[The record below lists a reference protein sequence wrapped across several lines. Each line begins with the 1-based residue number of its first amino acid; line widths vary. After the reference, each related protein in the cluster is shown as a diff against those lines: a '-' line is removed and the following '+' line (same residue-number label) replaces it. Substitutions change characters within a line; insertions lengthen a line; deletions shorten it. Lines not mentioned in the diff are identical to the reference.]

1 MQMNG
6 KAVRRTPGDVRL
18 WIDEDSDAVFDAAIR
33 AGVLSE
39 DPHDE
44 HFAGYYM
51 YMHHD
56 GDGTAWFKH
65 HETRAYVTMR
75 AAPGRTAPG
84 RTASGRPAP
93 GSTDAGEI
101 PKRFARPGKAL
112 WATVVLAGV
121 FLAGA
126 LMSSDRGGPRVGT
139 VRLNDLTAEFYAG
152 AVRNADSPEAAAQAA
167 RDWGMRLEGALDLVA
182 SRYGVVLLPVE
193 AVAAG
198 AVDYTVDV
206 RVAMRWAVP
215 GPDAP
220 GTTAPGTT
228 APGTAAP
235 GSTGPQRPEAAQ

>member
-6 KAVRRTPGDVRL
+6 KAVRPAPGDVRL
-18 WIDEDSDAVFDAAIR
+18 WIEEDSDAVFDAAIR
-33 AGVLSE
+33 NGVLSE

-44 HFAGYYM
+44 RFVGYYM

-65 HETRAYVTMR
+65 RETRAYVTMR
-75 AAPGRTAPG
+75 AAPGRTA
-84 RTASGRPAP
+84 SGH
-93 GSTDAGEI
+93 TDAGEK
-101 PKRFARPGKAL
+101 PRRFARPGKAL

-167 RDWGMRLEGALDLVA
+167 RDWGMRLERALDAVA
-182 SRYGVVLLPVE
+182 RGHGVVLLPVE

-198 AVDYTVDV
+198 AVDYTADV
-206 RVAMRWAVP
+206 RAEMRWAVP

-220 GTTAPGTT
+220 GT
-228 APGTAAP
+228 AAP
-235 GSTGPQRPEAAQ
+235 GITSPQRPEAAQ

>member
-6 KAVRRTPGDVRL
+6 KAVRMPGDAWL
-18 WIDEDSDAVFDAAIR
+18 WIEEDSDAVFDEAIR

-39 DPHDE
+39 DPDDE
-44 HFAGYYM
+44 RFVGYYM

-65 HETRAYVTMR
+65 RETRAYVTMG
-75 AAPGRTAPG
+75 AAPGRIAPG
-84 RTASGRPAP
+84 GTASGRPAP
-93 GSTDAGEI
+93 GSTDGGEMLR
-101 PKRFARPGKAL
+101 RFPGPGKAL

-121 FLAGA
+121 FLASA

-152 AVRNADSPEAAAQAA
+152 AVQNADSPEAAAQAA
-167 RDWGMRLEGALDLVA
+167 RDWGMRLERALDAVA
-182 SRYGVVLLPVE
+182 RGHGVVLLPVE

-220 GTTAPGTT
+220 GTAVPGG
-228 APGTAAP
+228 A
-235 GSTGPQRPEAAQ
+235 GPQRPEAAR

>member
-6 KAVRRTPGDVRL
+6 KAVRPAAGDAWL
-18 WIDEDSDAVFDAAIR
+18 WIEEDSDAVFDEAIR

-39 DPHDE
+39 DPDDE
-44 HFAGYYM
+44 RFVGYYM

-56 GDGTAWFKH
+56 ADGTAWFKH
-65 HETRAYVTMR
+65 RETRAYVTLR

-84 RTASGRPAP
+84 RQAP
-93 GSTDAGEI
+93 GSADAGKI

-152 AVRNADSPEAAAQAA
+152 AIRDAGSPEAAAQAA
-167 RDWGMRLEGALDLVA
+167 RDWGMRLETALDLVA
-182 SRYGVVLLPVE
+182 RRHGVVLLPVE

-206 RVAMRWAVP
+206 RVAMGWAVP
-215 GPDAP
+215 IPDAP
-220 GTTAPGTT
+220 GTAAPGTT

-235 GSTGPQRPEAAQ
+235 GGAGPQRPEASQ

>member
-6 KAVRRTPGDVRL
+6 KAVRVPGDVRL
-18 WIDEDSDAVFDAAIR
+18 WIEEDSDAVFDEAIR

-39 DPHDE
+39 DPEDE
-44 HFAGYYM
+44 RFAGYYM

-65 HETRAYVTMR
+65 RETRAYVTMG
-75 AAPGRTAPG
+75 AAPDRVASGGTASG

-93 GSTDAGEI
+93 GSTDGGQM
-101 PKRFARPGKAL
+101 PGRFPGPGKAL

-121 FLAGA
+121 LLAGA

-152 AVRNADSPEAAAQAA
+152 AVQNADSPEAAAQAA
-167 RDWGMRLEGALDLVA
+167 RDWGMRLETALDMVA
-182 SRYGVVLLPVE
+182 RGHGVVLLPVE

-198 AVDYTVDV
+198 AVDYTADV
-206 RVAMRWAVP
+206 RAEMRWAVP

-220 GTTAPGTT
+220 GTTAPGT
-228 APGTAAP
+228 AAP
-235 GSTGPQRPEAAQ
+235 GGAGPQRPEAAR

>member
-6 KAVRRTPGDVRL
+6 KVVRMPGDARL
-18 WIDEDSDAVFDAAIR
+18 WIEEDSDAVFDEAIR

-39 DPHDE
+39 DPDDE
-44 HFAGYYM
+44 RFVGYYM

-65 HETRAYVTMR
+65 RETRAYVTMR
-75 AAPGRTAPG
+75 AAPD
-84 RTASGRPAP
+84 RTASGRQSP
-93 GSTDAGEI
+93 GSTDVREI
-101 PKRFARPGKAL
+101 PKRFASPGKAL

-152 AVRNADSPEAAAQAA
+152 AIRDAGSPEAAAQAA
-167 RDWGMRLEGALDLVA
+167 RDWGMRLETALDLVA
-182 SRYGVVLLPVE
+182 RSQGVVLLPVE

-215 GPDAP
+215 IPD
-220 GTTAPGTT
+220 

-235 GSTGPQRPEAAQ
+235 GTAAPGGAGPQRPEAAR

>member
-6 KAVRRTPGDVRL
+6 KAVRMPGDVRL
-18 WIDEDSDAVFDAAIR
+18 RIEEDSDAVFDEAIR

-39 DPHDE
+39 DPEDE
-44 HFAGYYM
+44 RFAGYYM

-65 HETRAYVTMR
+65 RETRAYVTMR
-75 AAPGRTAPG
+75 AAPDRTAPG
-84 RTASGRPAP
+84 RTASG
-93 GSTDAGEI
+93 SMDAGKK
-101 PKRFARPGKAL
+101 PGRFARPGKAL

-126 LMSSDRGGPRVGT
+126 LMSSDRDGPRVGT

-152 AVRNADSPEAAAQAA
+152 AVQNADSPEAAAQAA
-167 RDWGMRLEGALDLVA
+167 RDWGMRLETALDLVA
-182 SRYGVVLLPVE
+182 RRHGVVLLPVE

-220 GTTAPGTT
+220 GTA

-235 GSTGPQRPEAAQ
+235 GGAGPQRPEPAQ

>member
-6 KAVRRTPGDVRL
+6 KAVRPAPGDVRL

-39 DPHDE
+39 DPDDE
-44 HFAGYYM
+44 RFAGYYM

-56 GDGTAWFKH
+56 ADGTAWFKH

-84 RTASGRPAP
+84 
-93 GSTDAGEI
+93 STDGGEMLR
-101 PKRFARPGKAL
+101 RFPGPGKGL

-182 SRYGVVLLPVE
+182 RRHGVVLLPVE

-198 AVDYTVDV
+198 AVDYTADV
-206 RVAMRWAVP
+206 RVAMRWAMP

-220 GTTAPGTT
+220 GTS

-235 GSTGPQRPEAAQ
+235 GSSSRQRPEAVR

>member
-6 KAVRRTPGDVRL
+6 KAARRTPGDAWL
-18 WIDEDSDAVFDAAIR
+18 WIEEDSDAVFDAAIR

-39 DPHDE
+39 DPDDE
-44 HFAGYYM
+44 RFVGYYM

-75 AAPGRTAPG
+75 AASG
-84 RTASGRPAP
+84 RTASGRPAL

-101 PKRFARPGKAL
+101 PGRFARPGKAL

-126 LMSSDRGGPRVGT
+126 LMSSEGGGPRVGT

-167 RDWGMRLEGALDLVA
+167 RDWGMRLERALDAVA
-182 SRYGVVLLPVE
+182 RGHGVVLLPVE

-198 AVDYTVDV
+198 AVDYTADV
-206 RVAMRWAVP
+206 RAEMRWAVP
-215 GPDAP
+215 GPVAP
-220 GTTAPGTT
+220 GTVAPGGT

-235 GSTGPQRPEAAQ
+235 GSTSPQRPEAAR

>member
-1 MQMNG
+1 MEMNG
-6 KAVRRTPGDVRL
+6 KAVRPAPGDVRL

-44 HFAGYYM
+44 RFVGYYM

-56 GDGTAWFKH
+56 ADGTAWFKH

-84 RTASGRPAP
+84 RQVP

-121 FLAGA
+121 LLAGA

-152 AVRNADSPEAAAQAA
+152 AVRSADSPEAAAQAA
-167 RDWGMRLEGALDLVA
+167 RDWGMRLERALDLVA
-182 SRYGVVLLPVE
+182 GRYGVVLLPVE

-198 AVDYTVDV
+198 AVDYTADV
-206 RVAMRWAVP
+206 RVAMRWAMP
-215 GPDAP
+215 GPD
-220 GTTAPGTT
+220 APGTT

-235 GSTGPQRPEAAQ
+235 GSSSPQGPEAVR

>member
-6 KAVRRTPGDVRL
+6 KAVRPAPGDVRL
-18 WIDEDSDAVFDAAIR
+18 WIEEDSDSVFDEAIR

-39 DPHDE
+39 DPEDE
-44 HFAGYYM
+44 RFAGYYM

-56 GDGTAWFKH
+56 ADGTAWFKH
-65 HETRAYVTMR
+65 RETRAYVTMR
-75 AAPGRTAPG
+75 AEPGRTAPG
-84 RTASGRPAP
+84 SA
-93 GSTDAGEI
+93 DAGEI
-101 PKRFARPGKAL
+101 PRRFAAPGKAL

-152 AVRNADSPEAAAQAA
+152 AIRDAGSPEAAAQAA
-167 RDWGMRLEGALDLVA
+167 RDWGMRLETALDLVA
-182 SRYGVVLLPVE
+182 GRYGVVLLPVE

-198 AVDYTVDV
+198 AVDYTADV

-215 GPDAP
+215 GPAAP

-235 GSTGPQRPEAAQ
+235 GGAGPQRPEAAR

>member
-6 KAVRRTPGDVRL
+6 KAVRPAPGDVRL
-18 WIDEDSDAVFDAAIR
+18 WIDEDSDAVFDAALR

-39 DPHDE
+39 NPDDE
-44 HFAGYYM
+44 RFVGYYM

-65 HETRAYVTMR
+65 RETRAYVTMG
-75 AAPGRTAPG
+75 AAPGRTAFG
-84 RTASGRPAP
+84 RTAPGSADAGKAP
-93 GSTDAGEI
+93 G
-101 PKRFARPGKAL
+101 RFASPGKAL

-126 LMSSDRGGPRVGT
+126 LMSSDRGAPRVGT

-152 AVRNADSPEAAAQAA
+152 AIRDAGSPEAAAQAA
-167 RDWGMRLEGALDLVA
+167 RDWGMRLETALDLVA
-182 SRYGVVLLPVE
+182 SRHGVVLLPVE

-215 GPDAP
+215 GPDTP
-220 GTTAPGTT
+220 GM
-228 APGTAAP
+228 AAP
-235 GSTGPQRPEAAQ
+235 GGSGPQRPEAAQ

>member
-6 KAVRRTPGDVRL
+6 KVVRMPGDARL
-18 WIDEDSDAVFDAAIR
+18 WIEEDSDAVFDEAIR

-39 DPHDE
+39 DPDDE
-44 HFAGYYM
+44 RFVGYYM

-65 HETRAYVTMR
+65 RETRAYVTLR
-75 AAPGRTAPG
+75 AAPG
-84 RTASGRPAP
+84 RTASGRQAP
-93 GSTDAGEI
+93 GSTDGGEMLR
-101 PKRFARPGKAL
+101 RFPGPGKAL
-112 WATVVLAGV
+112 WATLFLAAV

-126 LMSSDRGGPRVGT
+126 LMSSDRDGPRVGT

-152 AVRNADSPEAAAQAA
+152 AVQNADSPEAAAQAA
-167 RDWGMRLEGALDLVA
+167 RDWGMRLETALDLVA
-182 SRYGVVLLPVE
+182 RRHGVVLLPVE

-215 GPDAP
+215 IPD
-220 GTTAPGTT
+220 APGTT

-235 GSTGPQRPEAAQ
+235 GTAAPGGTGPRRPEAAQ